1 MKMLCF
7 INPTAQ
13 FLIEANMPEGWT
25 YEIVSSEADGDA
37 YVTKALEHAA
47 EADLYLVGLEWIGK
61 ELIEPAKN
69 LKLIQRL
76 GAGYDN
82 VDLAAAKACGVTVA
96 NIPGANSVAVAEH
109 AVMVIIAL
117 LKRFTEADASMKQG
131 EWKLTELLFK
141 GCFELWKRTVGIVGL
156 GRIGKALAQRLVG
169 FDVNVIYHDILDFPA
184 ELEKELNVKKVPF
197 EELLRESD
205 VVTMHVP
212 LTDLTRDMMST
223 KQFEMMQSTALFINS
238 ARGEVVDEEALAEAL
253 NRGIISGAA
262 IDAFKDEP
270 PKPDNPLLK
279 ADNIILTPHNAGVT
293 REVSM
298 RFLAESFANFKR
310 VAEGNEPENIID
322 IA

>member
-37 YVTKALEHAA
+37 YVTKALEHVA

-61 ELIEPAKN
+61 ELIEPAKK

-169 FDVNVIYHDILDFPA
+169 FDVNVVYHDILDFPA
-184 ELEKELNVKKVPF
+184 ELEKKLNVKKVPF

-223 KQFEMMQSTALFINS
+223 KQFAMMQSTALFINS

-298 RFLAESFANFKR
+298 RFLADSFANFKR
-310 VAEGNEPENIID
+310 VAEGNEPANIID

>member
-61 ELIEPAKN
+61 ELIEPAKK

-82 VDLAAAKACGVTVA
+82 VDLATAKACGVTVA

>member
-37 YVTKALEHAA
+37 YVTKALEHVA

-61 ELIEPAKN
+61 ELIEPAKK

-169 FDVNVIYHDILDFPA
+169 FDVNVVYHDILDFPA
-184 ELEKELNVKKVPF
+184 ELEKKLNVKKVPF

-253 NRGIISGAA
+253 NRGIIAGAA